1 MDQSNINSSKIFVQ
15 SFGYIQNIIISINF
29 INTSIHT
36 YIYNNHRQLKP
47 EQIGDLKTINTAYK
61 KMMYYISKRF
71 LEDDLNNLGGI
82 EPLRKDFDEA
92 LNIAISNQIARI
104 QCDNISQKSS
114 TLYFTI
120 LTEIEYSAD
129 RVEKLVRLYKGID
142 QQIND

>member
-1 MDQSNINSSKIFVQ
+1 
-15 SFGYIQNIIISINF
+15 
-29 INTSIHT
+29 
-36 YIYNNHRQLKP
+36 
-47 EQIGDLKTINTAYK
+47 
-61 KMMYYISKRF
+61 MMYYISKRF